1 MRFNHYPRRVLRRVE
16 KPSRYVGGEWNSCYK
31 DELMADG
38 KERIHFAFCF
48 PDIYE
53 VGMSNLALRI
63 IYSLLNE
70 EEDIYC
76 ERVFAPAEDM
86 SQIMDEENLSMHSV
100 ETGRELKDF
109 DIVGVT
115 LQYELSYPTVLDL
128 LDRGGIALYSHE
140 RGESDPFVCAG
151 GPVVYNPEPVAD
163 FFDFIMIGE
172 GEELLLEVMEA
183 YREWKANAEPRKAYL
198 QRLAK
203 IEGVY
208 VPSLYQAFYDAE
220 GKFEKLEPIP
230 GSNAPKMVRKRIIK
244 DLDQAFVPLK
254 VLVPNMEIVH
264 DRIFLELYRGCANG
278 CRFCQAG
285 MIYRPV
291 RERTSETLLKQAE
304 TMIRNS
310 GYEEIGLLS
319 LSSGD
324 YSELEDLSFKLVEH
338 CEENHINLSLPS
350 LRLDSVSMELL
361 DKVSRTRKSGL
372 TFAPEAGSQTMRDR
386 INKNIQEDNLLETAR
401 MAFEMG
407 WDRLKLYFILGLPGE
422 SDEDVLG
429 IADLCQKLFRL
440 RDEVVGQDR
449 RRRLQITVS
458 TSFFIPKPWTPFQ
471 WQGQIT
477 KEEMKRKRDLL
488 ANALRDR
495 RISYDWHEFVECEV
509 ETILARGD
517 RRLSKV
523 LEAVYRAGGR
533 MESERHGFSYERW
546 TKAMEEA
553 GLSIEDLVTRQWDYA
568 EPLPWDFIDCGVK
581 KEFLIREMKRALDGD
596 VTPDCRQACSACGV
610 MGFEAGICPRH
621 EA

>member
-31 DELMADG
+31 EDLIENG

-63 IYSLLNE
+63 IYALLNE

-86 SQIMDEENLSMHSV
+86 SQIMDEESLPICSV
-100 ETGRELKDF
+100 ETGRVLKEF
-109 DIVGVT
+109 DLVGVT
-115 LQYELSYPTVLDL
+115 LQYEMSYPTVLDL
-128 LDRGGIALYSHE
+128 LDRGGIPLYSIE

-151 GPVVYNPEPVAD
+151 GPVVYNSEPVAD

-183 YREWKANAEPRKAYL
+183 YRSWKASGEPRKGYL
-198 QRLAK
+198 NRLAR

-208 VPSLYQAFYDAE
+208 VPSLYQVFYDE
-220 GKFEKLEPIP
+220 QGGFEKIEPLP
-230 GSNAPKMVRKRIIK
+230 GTNAPKTILKRIVK
-244 DLDQAFVPLK
+244 DLDKAFVPRK

-264 DRIFLELYRGCANG
+264 DRVFLELFRGCANG

-291 RERTSETLLKQAE
+291 RERSADTLLEQAE
-304 TMIRNS
+304 EMLKNS

-319 LSSGD
+319 LSTGD
-324 YSELEDLSFKLVEH
+324 YSELEKLSYQLVES
-338 CEENHINLSLPS
+338 CEEKHVNLSLPS

-386 INKNIQEDNLLETAR
+386 INKNIQEENLLKTAR

-422 SDEDVLG
+422 KDEDVLG
-429 IADLCQKLFRL
+429 IAELCQKLFRV
-440 RDEVVGQDR
+440 REEVVGQDR

-471 WQGQIT
+471 WQAQIS

-495 RISYDWHEFVECEV
+495 RITYDWHDFEESEV

-523 LEAVYRAGGR
+523 IEAVYRAGGR

-546 TKAMEEA
+546 TKAMAEA
-553 GLSIEDLVTRQWDYA
+553 GLSIDDYVTRELD
-568 EPLPWDFIDCGVK
+568 EGKPLPWNFIDCGVK
-581 KEFLIREMKRALDGD
+581 KEFLIRERNRAKDGK
-596 VTPDCRQACSACGV
+596 VSPACTQACSTCGV
-610 MGFEAGICPRH
+610 MRFEAGICPRL